1 MKKKTKKKRI
11 TFSTLDKVVLGIS
24 VLTLLFLFILYM
36 TNNIGWI
43 DNIVFKP
50 LDSVRNAVFDWLALF
65 ICILGDTIPIIIVSI
80 ILLLL
85 IPKDKKGIYAFVNY
99 LFILLLNYLIKV
111 IVQRS
116 RPGNALVYQNG
127 YSFPSGH
134 TMASVA
140 LFMTLIYFVD
150 RNKKLSNKAKAFIVI
165 ICIIA
170 TALVC
175 LSRIY
180 LAVHYASDVI
190 AGVCITLIEMTIF
203 KRLVLDGKR

>member
-11 TFSTLDKVVLGIS
+11 TFSTFDKVVLGIS
-24 VLTLLFLFILYM
+24 VLTLLFLFILYL

-65 ICILGDTIPIIIVSI
+65 ICILGDTIPIIIISI

-85 IPKDKKGIYAFVNY
+85 IPKDKKGIYAFV
-99 LFILLLNYLIKV
+99 NYLIKV

-150 RNKKLSNKAKAFIVI
+150 RNKKLSNKVKTFIVI

-203 KRLVLDGKR
+203 KRLVLEGKR